1 MEIEE
6 LLLTGGERADVDG
19 LRGVDAHPK
28 KRGAMRD
35 GEMMRAPSFS
45 NPINPRS
52 NKWSVLGVSNN
63 PFSPFNLS
71 SLVESRHGLQ
81 WLATR

>member
-35 GEMMRAPSFS
+35 GRNDKSAVIFKPDKSAVEQ
-45 NPINPRS
+45 
-52 NKWSVLGVSNN
+52 VVSA
-63 PFSPFNLS
+63 
-71 SLVESRHGLQ
+71 R
-81 WLATR
+81 R